1 MPLPVRP
8 FEVPF
13 DERRDRQ
20 PMNNLR
26 TDVEQD
32 GQEIPISGLVQAYD
46 HRANTYVD

>member
-13 DERRDRQ
+13 DEWRDRQ

-26 TDVEQD
+26 AQD
-32 GQEIPISGLVQAYD
+32 GQEIPMSGLIQAYD
-46 HRANTYVD
+46 HHANTHVD